1 MKNILT
7 TGLLVLAAAAM
18 AVQGCETAPEETSAQ
33 SVTPAAGPSPGR
45 TRESATRTV
54 PMEFHTALRFV
65 PGPTQGGLEHLR
77 PPSAP
82 LDREAYQHL
91 ADNPVKR
98 AAEAPVS
105 TFSVDVDTGA
115 YANTR
120 RFLDGGLLPPQDAVR
135 VEELIN
141 YFSYDYPG
149 PADSQRPFEV
159 TTEVAATPWNPDT
172 YLLHIGIKGYEVPRA
187 DRPPANLV
195 FLVDVSGSMSPPDK
209 LPLLV
214 KALRLLTRELT
225 AEDRVSIAVYAG
237 AAGAVLEPTPG
248 DETRKIAAALGQLS
262 AGGSTAGASGIRL
275 AYDMAQEAFIEGGIN
290 RVILATDGDFNVGVA
305 DVEALKDLIER
316 RRDGGITLTTL
327 GFGTGNYNE
336 ALMEQIA
343 DVGNGNYAYIDSLKE
358 ARKVLVTELSSTLH
372 TIAKDVKVQIEFNP
386 AVVAEYRLIGYEN
399 RVLRRE
405 DFRNDKVD
413 AGDIGAGHTVT
424 ALYEIALAG
433 GKGERLD
440 PLRYGEQ
447 AVAEEVAPDSEFAFL
462 KLRYKLPE
470 EDTSRLIEVPLAGAM
485 LEDAPNRPSEAFRF
499 AASVA
504 AFGQLLRGGTYT
516 GSFAYAD
523 VEALAR
529 DARGLDANGYR
540 SEFLS
545 LVQLAGSLNGS

>member
-1 MKNILT
+1 M
-7 TGLLVLAAAAM
+7 
-18 AVQGCETAPEETSAQ
+18 
-33 SVTPAAGPSPGR
+33 
-45 TRESATRTV
+45 
-54 PMEFHTALRFV
+54 
-65 PGPTQGGLEHLR
+65 
-77 PPSAP
+77 
-82 LDREAYQHL
+82 
-91 ADNPVKR
+91 
-98 AAEAPVS
+98 
-105 TFSVDVDTGA
+105 
-115 YANTR
+115 R
-120 RFLDGGLLPPQDAVR
+120 RFLNGGLLPPQGAVR

-149 PADSQRPFEV
+149 PGDSQRPFEA

-172 YLLHIGIKGYEVPRA
+172 YLLHIGIKGFEVPRA
-187 DRPPANLV
+187 ERPPASLV

-214 KALRLLTRELT
+214 NALRLLTKELT

-237 AAGAVLEPTPG
+237 AAGAALEPTPG
-248 DETRKIAAALGQLS
+248 DETRKIAAALDQLS
-262 AGGSTAGASGIRL
+262 AGGRTAGAAGIRL
-275 AYDMAQEAFIEGGIN
+275 AYDLAEEAFIEGGIN

-305 DVEALKDLIER
+305 NVEALKDLIER
-316 RRDGGITLTTL
+316 KRATGITLTTL

-433 GKGERLD
+433 GKGERLG
-440 PLRYGEQ
+440 PLRYGEN
-447 AVAEEVAPDSEFAFL
+447 AAAEEAEPGGEFAFL
-462 KLRYKLPE
+462 KLRYKLPD
-470 EDTSRLIEVPLAGAM
+470 EDTSRLIEVPLASTM
-485 LEDAPNRPSEAFRF
+485 LKDAPDRPSEAFRF
-499 AASVA
+499 AAAVA

-516 GSFAYAD
+516 EGFAYAD

-529 DARGLDANGYR
+529 EARGADANGYR

>member
-1 MKNILT
+1 MKNILA
-7 TGLLVLAAAAM
+7 TGLLALAATVM
-18 AVQGCETAPEETSAQ
+18 ALQGCDTAPEETAAQ
-33 SVTPAAGPSPGR
+33 SVTPAAGLSVQGY
-45 TRESATRTV
+45 
-54 PMEFHTALRFV
+54 V
-65 PGPTQGGLEHLR
+65 PGPGQGGLEHLR
-77 PPSAP
+77 LPVEP

-91 ADNPVKR
+91 EDNPVKR
-98 AAEAPVS
+98 VAEAPVS

-115 YANTR
+115 YANMR
-120 RFLDGGLLPPQDAVR
+120 RFLNDGRLPPHDAVR
-135 VEELIN
+135 IEELIN

-149 PADSQRPFEV
+149 PANSQRPFEV

-172 YLLHIGIKGYEVPRA
+172 YLLHIGIKGYEVPRTK
-187 DRPPANLV
+187 RPPANLV
-195 FLVDVSGSMSPPDK
+195 FLVDVSGSMQPRDK

-214 KALRLLTRELT
+214 KALRLLTGELT

-248 DETRKIAAALGQLS
+248 DEKRKITAALNKLS
-262 AGGSTAGASGIRL
+262 AGGSTAGAAGIRL
-275 AYDMAQEAFIEGGIN
+275 AYDMAQDAFIDGGIN

-305 DVEALKDLIER
+305 DVEALKDLVER
-316 RRDGGITLTTL
+316 NRATGITLTTL

-433 GKGERLD
+433 GKGERID
-440 PLRYGEQ
+440 PLRYGE
-447 AVAEEVAPDSEFAFL
+447 AAPVEAPAPGGEFAFL

-470 EDTSRLIEVPLAGAM
+470 EDASRLIEVPLASAM
-485 LEDAPNRPSEAFRF
+485 LDGATDRPSEAFRF
-499 AASVA
+499 VAAVA

-516 GSFAYAD
+516 GEFAYVD

-529 DARGLDANGYR
+529 DARGADAHGYR
-540 SEFLS
+540 AEFLG

>member
-1 MKNILT
+1 
-7 TGLLVLAAAAM
+7 
-18 AVQGCETAPEETSAQ
+18 
-33 SVTPAAGPSPGR
+33 
-45 TRESATRTV
+45 
-54 PMEFHTALRFV
+54 
-65 PGPTQGGLEHLR
+65 
-77 PPSAP
+77 
-82 LDREAYQHL
+82 
-91 ADNPVKR
+91 
-98 AAEAPVS
+98 
-105 TFSVDVDTGA
+105 
-115 YANTR
+115 
-120 RFLDGGLLPPQDAVR
+120 
-135 VEELIN
+135 
-141 YFSYDYPG
+141 
-149 PADSQRPFEV
+149 
-159 TTEVAATPWNPDT
+159 
-172 YLLHIGIKGYEVPRA
+172 
-187 DRPPANLV
+187 
-195 FLVDVSGSMSPPDK
+195 
-209 LPLLV
+209 
-214 KALRLLTRELT
+214 
-225 AEDRVSIAVYAG
+225 
-237 AAGAVLEPTPG
+237 
-248 DETRKIAAALGQLS
+248 
-262 AGGSTAGASGIRL
+262 
-275 AYDMAQEAFIEGGIN
+275 
-290 RVILATDGDFNVGVA
+290 
-305 DVEALKDLIER
+305 IER